1 MTIRIF
7 LIKFIDIINYQT
19 TSRHRQTS
27 PIISFQHISTKKQMA
42 FNTLEVS
49 EMLFHNHIIFISYFS
64 KSPAIPCVEN
74 FAFFI
79 GLYSGSIA

>member
-1 MTIRIF
+1 MAIRIF
-7 LIKFIDIINYQT
+7 LIKFIDIVNYQT
-19 TSRHRQTS
+19 IFWHRQTA

-42 FNTLEVS
+42 FNTLEVI
-49 EMLFHNHIIFISYFS
+49 EMLVHNHTIFISYFS